1 MTTAAFSATS
11 YEPIDPGIYP
21 GRLDS
26 IEAGTSETYGE
37 FRKWNFTLKLT
48 DGTFQ
53 TLSAVSSTASGPKS
67 KGYKWAAAILGRNP
81 KAGETLDLSGKLCQV
96 HVIVN
101 EDGFNR
107 VEAVLPPVN
116 GTAPKSSGG
125 TSPAS
130 QAAATKAKPA
140 PFEESAE
147 LQDPQDAP
155 LPF

>member
-1 MTTAAFSATS
+1 MTAAAFSATS

-26 IEAGTSETYGE
+26 IESGTSETYGE

-48 DGTFQ
+48 DGSFQ

-67 KGYKWAAAILGRNP
+67 KGYKWAAALLGRNP
-81 KAGETLDLSGKLCQV
+81 KAGETLDLTGKLCQV

-101 EDGFNR
+101 DDGFNR
-107 VEAVLPPVN
+107 VEAVLPVAA
-116 GTAPKSSGG
+116 TGG

-130 QAAATKAKPA
+130 QADATIPQKAEKIKPV
-140 PFEESAE
+140 PFEQTVEVQAPDE
-147 LQDPQDAP
+147 P